1 MIPPGMR
8 RYVAQLTRLA
18 VCSKGL
24 GDVAPTSMHSGL
36 WAQDAL
42 LAKFCREAMYFS
54 FGNERVTGPEH
65 MGMHGAILNTVH
77 KLAVLAVRVVYDN
90 PLLCSFS
97 VVIQHNNLCQS

>member
-42 LAKFCREAMYFS
+42 LAKYLHPGEM
-54 FGNERVTGPEH
+54 
-65 MGMHGAILNTVH
+65 NT
-77 KLAVLAVRVVYDN
+77 D
-90 PLLCSFS
+90 S
-97 VVIQHNNLCQS
+97 